1 MTNYFLV
8 QAKLMREKQEAK
20 ELKKKKKMNSR
31 LNKKSRIKQ
40 PKS

>member
-20 ELKKKKKMNSR
+20 ELKKKKKNEQSTKQKVK
-31 LNKKSRIKQ
+31 NKIA
-40 PKS
+40 